1 MDELLKSQILLDN
14 LARAIAE
21 KDDEKALEYYEQYKK
36 IYEKITGKNLQIT
49 LDELKKTR
57 NRK

>member
-21 KDDEKALEYYEQYKK
+21 KDDEKAFRTENA
-36 IYEKITGKNLQIT
+36 I
-49 LDELKKTR
+49 
-57 NRK
+57 